1 MNEQPKFTPGPWK
14 AWGHNVYR
22 AGAGDGA
29 NICAMSELRATTEV
43 RHTEPSFNSP
53 HLETIYAN
61 ARLIAAAPEMYE
73 ALRSMVAGFKPFT
86 FRPVG
91 APGSPARE
99 EQDEQNRAHA
109 AARAALAKVEG
120 RG

>member
-14 AWGHNVYR
+14 AHNDIVTADIPRGEYR
-22 AGAGDGA
+22 TTAVAYTGD
-29 NICAMSELRATTEV
+29 EW
-43 RHTEPSFNSP
+43 RHLGGLCYGDE
-53 HLETIYAN
+53 EDAN

>member
-1 MNEQPKFTPGPWK
+1 MTRATEKPKFTPGEWNVRAGK
-14 AWGHNVYR
+14 AWIVET
-22 AGAGDGA
+22 AGGRRVVSTAD
-29 NICAMSELRATTEV
+29 NRIRSQEE
-43 RHTEPSFNSP
+43 
-53 HLETIYAN
+53 AN

>member
-1 MNEQPKFTPGPWK
+1 MTTPSDKPKFTPGPWK

-61 ARLIAAAPEMYE
+61 AQLCAAAPDLYRPDIREWWQTTDQWSYPPAVREMFDAYC
-73 ALRSMVAGFKPFT
+73 
-86 FRPVG
+86 
-91 APGSPARE
+91 
-99 EQDEQNRAHA
+99 A
-109 AARAALAKVEG
+109 AIGKVEG